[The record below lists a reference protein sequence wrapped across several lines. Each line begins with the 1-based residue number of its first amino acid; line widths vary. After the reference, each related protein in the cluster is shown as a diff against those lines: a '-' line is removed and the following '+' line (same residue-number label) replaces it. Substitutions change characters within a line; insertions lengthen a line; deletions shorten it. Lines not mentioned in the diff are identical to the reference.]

1 MVELISISKKF
12 KSEIFNDFS
21 YIFKKNNIYLLSGV
35 NGSGKTTLLKLIKG
49 IYLCDSGEIRLNNNL
64 KQKNDVAFIDGNFRT
79 FFHRLT
85 VYQNLQYF
93 HSLQSKNNC
102 FESIDNLLSLFNVSI
117 LREKVFSSLSQGQ
130 MQLISIIRG
139 FLSNPKVVLLDE
151 VFSSLDIENKKMI
164 MQYLSEYIL
173 NEETII
179 IFTSHEDNYDEISFK
194 ELNIN

>member
-21 YIFKKNNIYLLSGV
+21 YIFKKNNIYLLSGM

-49 IYLCDSGEIRLNNNL
+49 IYLCDSGEIKLNNNL

-93 HSLQSKNNC
+93 QSLQSKNNC
-102 FESIDNLLSLFNVSI
+102 SESIDNLLSLFNVSI

-130 MQLISIIRG
+130 MQLVSIIRG

-164 MQYLSEYIL
+164 MQYLSEYVL
-173 NEETII
+173 NEETVI
-179 IFTSHEDNYDEISFK
+179 IFTSHEDNHDEISFE
-194 ELNIN
+194 ELKIN